1 MSAINT
7 ATPASFW
14 LVYRIY
20 RTFPSCMTWT
30 HWTKF
35 FTISLPLSP
44 WQPPDGEIWTLVHH
58 LWEFKMQ
65 PLCKTIRRFFKKKF
79 KIELSYH
86 PVIPYLGIY
95 PEELKLEFWR
105 NIFIFTEALFIIA
118 KRWQP
123 TKCSLMDEK
132 IMKRRIIDTME
143 YSSSI
148 KKQYIFPYATNNI
161 DKPWWYYTKLYK
173 PVTGGQILH
182 DCNYPK
188 YLK

>member
-1 MSAINT
+1 MIAMSSRIDPLSIYYAPLKSKITFLALVSTINT

-65 PLCKTIRRFFKKKF
+65 PLCKTIRRFFKKK
-79 KIELSYH
+79 IQNRTIIPSSDPISGHLSRRTE
-86 PVIPYLGIY
+86 VRI
-95 PEELKLEFWR
+95 LKKYFHFHWS
-105 NIFIFTEALFIIA
+105 IIHN
-118 KRWQP
+118 
-123 TKCSLMDEK
+123 S
-132 IMKRRIIDTME
+132 
-143 YSSSI
+143 
-148 KKQYIFPYATNNI
+148 
-161 DKPWWYYTKLYK
+161 
-173 PVTGGQILH
+173 
-182 DCNYPK
+182 
-188 YLK
+188 

>member
-1 MSAINT
+1 MLWCQQLTQLLQLPFDWCIGFIERFHLA
-7 ATPASFW
+7 W
-14 LVYRIY
+14 LEPIEPNFSQFL
-20 RTFPSCMTWT
+20 FPWVPGNHQMEKSEHLC
-30 HWTKF
+30 
-35 FTISLPLSP
+35 TICGNLKCNHYVKQYAGSS
-44 WQPPDGEIWTLVHH
+44 
-58 LWEFKMQ
+58 
-65 PLCKTIRRFFKKKF
+65 KKKF

-148 KKQYIFPYATNNI
+148 KK
-161 DKPWWYYTKLYK
+161 KSCHL
-173 PVTGGQILH
+173 
-182 DCNYPK
+182 
-188 YLK
+188 

>member
-1 MSAINT
+1 MIAMSSRIDPLSIYYAPLKSKITFLALVSTINT

-65 PLCKTIRRFFKKKF
+65 PLCKTIRRFFKKKIQNRMWNIRSLSTWKDKF
-79 KIELSYH
+79 LQNFHGKVELYSLF
-86 PVIPYLGIY
+86 VYLI
-95 PEELKLEFWR
+95 
-105 NIFIFTEALFIIA
+105 
-118 KRWQP
+118 
-123 TKCSLMDEK
+123 
-132 IMKRRIIDTME
+132 
-143 YSSSI
+143 
-148 KKQYIFPYATNNI
+148 
-161 DKPWWYYTKLYK
+161 
-173 PVTGGQILH
+173 
-182 DCNYPK
+182 
-188 YLK
+188 